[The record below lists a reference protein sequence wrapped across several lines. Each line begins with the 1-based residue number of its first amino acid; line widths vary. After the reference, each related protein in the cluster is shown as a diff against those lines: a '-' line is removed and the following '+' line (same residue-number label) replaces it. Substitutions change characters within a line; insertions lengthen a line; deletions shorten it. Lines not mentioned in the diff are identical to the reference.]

1 MKNSM
6 KVKEVGRD
14 QVRIEEAKPTREGRT
29 MNAEEGQRD
38 VMVMTRNFCTVRLP
52 PFRLVHELHSQAPG
66 SPLLKHI
73 KLCHH
78 LT

>member
-6 KVKEVGRD
+6 KVKEVGRN
-14 QVRIEEAKPTREGRT
+14 QVRIEEVGPTREGRA

-38 VMVMTRNFCTVRLP
+38 VMVMTRNFYTVRLP
-52 PFRLVHELHSQAPG
+52 SSSLVHVSHSQAPG

-73 KLCHH
+73 RLCHH